1 MTAYEIV
8 KYAHASIGVLALAT
22 FWIAAFARKGSPL
35 HVGVGRVYLVTM
47 AAIVATALPLV
58 AVRIANGQFVT
69 GTFFVLLLSLVAT
82 ACFVAWTAIRR
93 KRDRAAFLGRG
104 YRALM
109 ASNVVAGAAAVVLGA
124 MYSRWIFVA
133 FGVFGV
139 KLGWDMWKTLREE
152 NPAPNWWFV
161 QHYQAMIGNG
171 IATHIAFALIGLP
184 RVFPNVSGG
193 VLTYL
198 GWLGP
203 LAIGLTTQ
211 YLLDRKYVKKPVVA
225 KRPAAAT
232 A

>member
-1 MTAYEIV
+1 MSAYEIV

-47 AAIVATALPLV
+47 AAIVVTALPLV
-58 AVRIANGQFVT
+58 VARFAKGQYVT

-93 KRDRAAFLGRG
+93 KRDWHRFVGPG
-104 YRALM
+104 YRVLT
-109 ASNVVAGAAAVVLGA
+109 ASNLVAGAAAAGLGA
-124 MYSRWIFVA
+124 MRSQWIFVA
-133 FGVFGV
+133 FGVFGM
-139 KLGWDMWKTLREE
+139 KLGWDMWKFMREE
-152 NPAPNWWFV
+152 TRAPNWWFV

-184 RVFPNVSGG
+184 RVFPELSSG
-193 VLTYL
+193 VVAYV

-203 LAIGLTTQ
+203 LAIGITTQ
-211 YLLDRKYVKKPVVA
+211 YLLDRKYVKKPAPA
-225 KRPAAAT
+225 KQTAPAAA
-232 A
+232 